1 MPAFLKYID
10 MENFKSYRGQH
21 RIGPLKSFTA
31 VVGPNGSG
39 KSNFMDA
46 VSFVMGEKTS
56 LLRVKRLSDLIHGAS
71 INKPVSRNASVT
83 ATFILEDMTE
93 KQFQRSVIGQS
104 SDHKID
110 GQSVSVSNY
119 LAELERLGINV
130 KAKNFLVFQ
139 GAVESI
145 AMKNPKERTALFEEI
160 SGSGVLKE
168 QYEACRA
175 EVNRA
180 DEEAQFSYQKKKG
193 VAAERKEAKFEKEE
207 AEKYTRLK
215 EELQEQKVE
224 LQLFHLYH
232 NEKEIQNLEET
243 LQHKQTELTKIEKKR
258 QKAEDGLKEKKK
270 ESGTIQRELAKIE
283 QDIREVEAE
292 ISKKR
297 PTFIKA
303 KERVSHTQ
311 KKLESASKT
320 LEQARKAHE
329 AHQAD
334 LRKLEAELRAAEQ
347 QRQTWETAA
356 LGQPAARADVHL
368 EEAQIREY
376 EELKMEASRQAAR
389 YLQELD
395 SVNREQKAD
404 QDRLDNELRRK
415 GDLENKHRQ
424 KVTPAP
430 AAPRYGSWQLR
441 PRPGRTRTV
450 RQRAASQEELGN
462 KSTAEQRP
470 PPWNAPINDNSYDV
484 GHERNEAMKRVEK
497 LNEHIR
503 SSEQALD
510 EQRRLRAELQA
521 DVGSC
526 RSRADELQAALEEV
540 AAQLGD
546 ARVDKHEEAR
556 RRKKQ
561 EIVENFK
568 REIPGVYDRMINMCQ
583 PTHKRYNVAIT
594 KVLGKYMEAIVVDTE
609 KTARRCIQVLK
620 ERMLEPE
627 TFLPLD
633 YIQAKPL
640 RERLRVMV
648 CPHLHRSDIR
658 EPKNVK
664 LLFDVLRFEPAAIHR
679 AVLFVTNNALVC
691 ETPEDASR
699 VAYDLD
705 RSKNSR
711 YDALALDGTFYQKSG
726 IISGGSLDLARKA
739 KRWDEKHLSQLK
751 AKKEKLTEE
760 LRESMKKSRKE
771 SELTTVDSQIRGL
784 EARLKYAQTDR
795 DTTLKQIKQLD
806 AELAELE
813 RAMETFGPQIEEIER
828 TISSRDARIQEVK
841 ENMNNV
847 EDVVFRRFCR
857 DIGVAN
863 IRQYEERELRAQQ
876 ERAKRRMEFDAQID
890 RIASN
895 LEFERS
901 RDTQS
906 QYQLP
911 TTKPTP
917 EGALCRCTMPCP
929 RNNTKQNIKGLFHH
943 PLISSGKKTATHPSR
958 TIPFSSY
965 CVDLKLFS
973 IGFCRFRVDR
983 CGETLTVQFECAVSF
998 SSDTLR
1004 RDISKLRSLT
1014 HKNVTRWER
1023 TVQDGEDELEAGR
1036 QAEAKQRADVDRE
1049 LQRAEGLKGE
1059 RSAARARHDQAE
1071 EGVAK
1076 VRGGGGLKGSAAP
1089 RARDTARP
1097 RRASPRGAQRRAR
1110 ATRPGRGGRRQ
1121 GEGGGGLK
1129 GERSAARARH
1139 DQAEEGVAKGERSAA
1154 RARHDQAEEGVAKV
1168 RGGGAQG
1175 GAQRR
1180 ARATRPGRG
1189 GRRQGEGGGGL
1200 KGERSAARA
1209 RHDQAE
1215 EGVAKVRGG
1224 GSRGAQRRARATR
1237 PGRGGRRQ
1245 GEGGAQGER
1254 SAARARH
1261 DQAEEGVAKVRG
1273 GGQGERSAA
1282 RARHDQA
1289 EEGVTKVRGGGAQGG
1304 AQRRA
1309 RATRP
1314 GRGGRRQGEGGGLK
1328 GERSAARARHDQA
1341 EEGVAKVRGGGAQG
1355 GAQRRARATRPGRG
1369 WRRQGE
1375 GGGSR
1380 GSAAPRAR
1388 DTTRPRRASP
1398 RRGGGVKGERS
1409 AARARHDQAEEGVT
1423 KGERSAARARHDQAE
1438 EGVAKV
1444 RGGAQGGAQRRARA
1458 TRPGRGGRRQGE
1470 GGGGGLKGERSAARA
1485 RHDQAEEGVAKARK
1499 DLTSIQKDIQSIQ
1512 KQIASTESR
1521 IESKRS
1527 DRHNILRQCKI
1538 DDIVIPLLEGSL
1550 EELGEN
1556 ESDPSSLST
1565 TQQYNRD
1572 ASIRVNYRSLS
1583 EALKE
1588 LEEPDEVKR
1597 KADKLQKAINTLQ
1610 ATVDKIQAPNMRAM
1624 QKLNEVRE
1632 KVNATNEAFVAARK
1646 RAHKAK
1652 LAFEKVKK
1660 ERHDKFMDCFEHVA
1674 NEIDAIYKAL
1684 AMNQSAQ
1691 AFLGPENPEEPY
1703 LDGVNYNCVAPG
1715 KRFQPMSNLSGGEK
1729 TVAALALLF
1738 AIHSYQPAPFFL
1750 LDEIDAALD
1759 NTNIGKVASYIR
1771 SKKGNLQTIVISL
1784 KEEFYGC
1791 ADALVGICSE
1801 PADCLVSDVITLSL
1815 EKYED

>member
-424 KVTPAP
+424 K
-430 AAPRYGSWQLR
+430 
-441 PRPGRTRTV
+441 
-450 RQRAASQEELGN
+450 
-462 KSTAEQRP
+462 
-470 PPWNAPINDNSYDV
+470 

-640 RERLRVMV
+640 RERLR
-648 CPHLHRSDIR
+648 DIR

-901 RDTQS
+901 RDTQ
-906 QYQLP
+906 
-911 TTKPTP
+911 
-917 EGALCRCTMPCP
+917 
-929 RNNTKQNIKGLFHH
+929 
-943 PLISSGKKTATHPSR
+943 
-958 TIPFSSY
+958 
-965 CVDLKLFS
+965 
-973 IGFCRFRVDR
+973 
-983 CGETLTVQFECAVSF
+983 
-998 SSDTLR
+998 
-1004 RDISKLRSLT
+1004 
-1014 HKNVTRWER
+1014 KNVTRWER

-1049 LQRAEGLKGE
+1049 LQRAE
-1059 RSAARARHDQAE
+1059 
-1071 EGVAK
+1071 
-1076 VRGGGGLKGSAAP
+1076 
-1089 RARDTARP
+1089 
-1097 RRASPRGAQRRAR
+1097 
-1110 ATRPGRGGRRQ
+1110 
-1121 GEGGGGLK
+1121 
-1129 GERSAARARH
+1129 
-1139 DQAEEGVAKGERSAA
+1139 
-1154 RARHDQAEEGVAKV
+1154 
-1168 RGGGAQG
+1168 
-1175 GAQRR
+1175 
-1180 ARATRPGRG
+1180 
-1189 GRRQGEGGGGL
+1189 
-1200 KGERSAARA
+1200 
-1209 RHDQAE
+1209 
-1215 EGVAKVRGG
+1215 
-1224 GSRGAQRRARATR
+1224 
-1237 PGRGGRRQ
+1237 
-1245 GEGGAQGER
+1245 
-1254 SAARARH
+1254 
-1261 DQAEEGVAKVRG
+1261 
-1273 GGQGERSAA
+1273 
-1282 RARHDQA
+1282 
-1289 EEGVTKVRGGGAQGG
+1289 
-1304 AQRRA
+1304 
-1309 RATRP
+1309 
-1314 GRGGRRQGEGGGLK
+1314 
-1328 GERSAARARHDQA
+1328 
-1341 EEGVAKVRGGGAQG
+1341 
-1355 GAQRRARATRPGRG
+1355 
-1369 WRRQGE
+1369 
-1375 GGGSR
+1375 
-1380 GSAAPRAR
+1380 
-1388 DTTRPRRASP
+1388 
-1398 RRGGGVKGERS
+1398 
-1409 AARARHDQAEEGVT
+1409 
-1423 KGERSAARARHDQAE
+1423 
-1438 EGVAKV
+1438 
-1444 RGGAQGGAQRRARA
+1444 
-1458 TRPGRGGRRQGE
+1458 
-1470 GGGGGLKGERSAARA
+1470 GLKGERSAARA

>member
-1 MPAFLKYID
+1 MKMPAFLKYID
-10 MENFKSYRGQH
+10 MENFKSYRGHH

-93 KQFQRSVIGQS
+93 KQFQRSVVGQS
-104 SDHKID
+104 SEHRID
-110 GQSVSVSNY
+110 GQSVSISNY
-119 LAELERLGINV
+119 LAELEKLGINV

-168 QYEACRA
+168 QYEAARA

-180 DEEAQFSYQKKKG
+180 DEEAQFSYQKKRG

-215 EELQEQKVE
+215 QELQDQKVE

-232 NEKEIQNLEET
+232 NEKEIQNCEEE
-243 LQHKQTELTKIEKKR
+243 LQHKQTELIKVEKKR
-258 QKAEDGLKEKKK
+258 QKAEEALKEKKK
-270 ESGTIQRELAKIE
+270 EAGTVQRELAKIE
-283 QDIREVEAE
+283 QEIREVEAE

-303 KERVSHTQ
+303 KERVTHTQ
-311 KKLESASKT
+311 KKLESAVKT

-334 LRKLEAELRAAEQ
+334 IRKLEEELRQVEEQKAA
-347 QRQTWETAA
+347 WERTAV
-356 LGQPAARADVHL
+356 GAASAGRADVHL

-404 QDRLDNELRRK
+404 QDRLDNEMRRK
-415 GDLENKHRQ
+415 GELENKHRQ
-424 KVTPAP
+424 K
-430 AAPRYGSWQLR
+430 
-441 PRPGRTRTV
+441 
-450 RQRAASQEELGN
+450 
-462 KSTAEQRP
+462 
-470 PPWNAPINDNSYDV
+470 

-497 LNEHIR
+497 LNEHIK
-503 SSEQALD
+503 SSEQALE

-521 DVGSC
+521 DVGEC
-526 RSRADELQAALEEV
+526 RGRAASLQTQLEEV

-561 EIVENFK
+561 EIVESFK
-568 REIPGVYDRMINMCQ
+568 RDIPGVYDRMINMCQ

-640 RERLRVMV
+640 RERLR
-648 CPHLHRSDIR
+648 DIK
-658 EPKNVK
+658 EPRNVK
-664 LLFDVLRFEPAAIHR
+664 LLFDVLRFEPPAIHR

-705 RSKNSR
+705 RNKNSR

-784 EARLKYAQTDR
+784 ESRLKYAVTDR
-795 DTTLKQIKQLD
+795 DTTLKQIKALD

-813 RAMETFGPQIEEIER
+813 RKIEMFGPQIEEIER
-828 TISSRDARIQEVK
+828 TIRARDAKIQEVK

-847 EDVVFRRFCR
+847 EDVVFRGFCR

-876 ERAKRRMEFDAQID
+876 ERAKKRMEFEAQID

-901 RDTQS
+901 RDTQ
-906 QYQLP
+906 
-911 TTKPTP
+911 
-917 EGALCRCTMPCP
+917 
-929 RNNTKQNIKGLFHH
+929 
-943 PLISSGKKTATHPSR
+943 
-958 TIPFSSY
+958 
-965 CVDLKLFS
+965 
-973 IGFCRFRVDR
+973 
-983 CGETLTVQFECAVSF
+983 
-998 SSDTLR
+998 
-1004 RDISKLRSLT
+1004 
-1014 HKNVTRWER
+1014 KNVTRWER

-1036 QAEAKQRADVDRE
+1036 QAELKQRQEIDRE
-1049 LQRAEGLKGE
+1049 LRHADELKAQ
-1059 RSAARARHDQAE
+1059 RSAARA
-1071 EGVAK
+1071 
-1076 VRGGGGLKGSAAP
+1076 AA
-1089 RARDTARP
+1089 
-1097 RRASPRGAQRRAR
+1097 
-1110 ATRPGRGGRRQ
+1110 
-1121 GEGGGGLK
+1121 
-1129 GERSAARARH
+1129 AAH
-1139 DQAEEGVAKGERSAA
+1139 EQDLE
-1154 RARHDQAEEGVAKV
+1154 
-1168 RGGGAQG
+1168 
-1175 GAQRR
+1175 
-1180 ARATRPGRG
+1180 
-1189 GRRQGEGGGGL
+1189 
-1200 KGERSAARA
+1200 
-1209 RHDQAE
+1209 
-1215 EGVAKVRGG
+1215 
-1224 GSRGAQRRARATR
+1224 
-1237 PGRGGRRQ
+1237 
-1245 GEGGAQGER
+1245 
-1254 SAARARH
+1254 
-1261 DQAEEGVAKVRG
+1261 
-1273 GGQGERSAA
+1273 
-1282 RARHDQA
+1282 
-1289 EEGVTKVRGGGAQGG
+1289 
-1304 AQRRA
+1304 
-1309 RATRP
+1309 
-1314 GRGGRRQGEGGGLK
+1314 
-1328 GERSAARARHDQA
+1328 
-1341 EEGVAKVRGGGAQG
+1341 
-1355 GAQRRARATRPGRG
+1355 
-1369 WRRQGE
+1369 
-1375 GGGSR
+1375 
-1380 GSAAPRAR
+1380 
-1388 DTTRPRRASP
+1388 
-1398 RRGGGVKGERS
+1398 
-1409 AARARHDQAEEGVT
+1409 
-1423 KGERSAARARHDQAE
+1423 
-1438 EGVAKV
+1438 
-1444 RGGAQGGAQRRARA
+1444 
-1458 TRPGRGGRRQGE
+1458 
-1470 GGGGGLKGERSAARA
+1470 
-1485 RHDQAEEGVAKARK
+1485 KARK
-1499 DLTSIQKDIQSIQ
+1499 EVSSIQKEVAAVQ
-1512 KQIASTESR
+1512 KQIASIEAR

-1538 DDIVIPLLEGSL
+1538 DDIMVPLLEGSL
-1550 EELGEN
+1550 DDTAEGES
-1556 ESDPSSLST
+1556 EHSSLTSS
-1565 TQQYNRD
+1565 QQRSRD
-1572 ASIRVNYRSLS
+1572 SRIRVDYRSLS
-1583 EALKE
+1583 EALKD
-1588 LEEPDEVKR
+1588 LEEPDEIKR
-1597 KADKLQKAINTLQ
+1597 KADKLQKAINSLQ
-1610 ATVDKIQAPNMRAM
+1610 NTVDKIQAPNMRAM

-1660 ERHDKFMDCFEHVA
+1660 ERHDKFIDCFEHVA

-1703 LDGVNYNCVAPG
+1703 LDGINYNCVAPG

-1771 SKKGNLQTIVISL
+1771 SKRGSLQTIVISL

-1791 ADALVGICSE
+1791 SDALVGICSE

-1815 EKYED
+1815 EDYDD

>member
-1 MPAFLKYID
+1 MKMPAFLKYID
-10 MENFKSYRGQH
+10 MENFKSYRGHH

-71 INKPVSRNASVT
+71 INKPVSRCASVT
-83 ATFILEDMTE
+83 ATFVLEDMTE
-93 KQFQRSVIGQS
+93 KQFMRSVVGQS
-104 SDHKID
+104 SEHKID

-119 LAELERLGINV
+119 LAELEKLGINV

-232 NEKEIQNLEET
+232 NEKEIQNYEEE
-243 LQHKQTELTKIEKKR
+243 LQHKQSELTKVERKR
-258 QKAEDGLKEKKK
+258 TKAEEALKEKKK
-270 ESGTIQRELAKIE
+270 DTGTVQRELAKIDQE
-283 QDIREVEAE
+283 IREVEAE

-303 KERVSHTQ
+303 KERVTHTQ
-311 KKLESASKT
+311 KKLESAIKT

-334 LRKLEAELRAAEQ
+334 IKKLEDELREVEEQ
-347 QRQTWETAA
+347 KATWETSV
-356 LGQPAARADVHL
+356 GTGHTGRADVHL

-415 GDLENKHRQ
+415 GEFENKHRQ
-424 KVTPAP
+424 K
-430 AAPRYGSWQLR
+430 
-441 PRPGRTRTV
+441 
-450 RQRAASQEELGN
+450 
-462 KSTAEQRP
+462 
-470 PPWNAPINDNSYDV
+470 
-484 GHERNEAMKRVEK
+484 GHERNEAMKRVDK

-503 SSEQALD
+503 SSEQALE

-521 DVGSC
+521 DVGEC
-526 RSRADELQAALEEV
+526 RGRAAELQAQLEDV
-540 AAQLGD
+540 ASQLGD

-561 EIVENFK
+561 EIVESFK
-568 REIPGVYDRMINMCQ
+568 RDIPGVYDRMINMCQ

-640 RERLRVMV
+640 RERLR
-648 CPHLHRSDIR
+648 DIK

-664 LLFDVLRFEPAAIHR
+664 LLFDVLRFEPPAIHR

-705 RSKNSR
+705 RTKNSR

-784 EARLKYAQTDR
+784 ESRLKYAITDR
-795 DTTLKQIKQLD
+795 DTTLKQIKALD
-806 AELAELE
+806 AELADLE
-813 RAMETFGPQIEEIER
+813 RKMDNFGPQIEDIER
-828 TISSRDARIQEVK
+828 TIQARDLKIQQIK

-847 EDVVFRRFCR
+847 EDVVFRGFCR

-876 ERAKRRMEFDAQID
+876 ERAKRRMEFEAQID

-901 RDTQS
+901 RDTQ
-906 QYQLP
+906 
-911 TTKPTP
+911 
-917 EGALCRCTMPCP
+917 
-929 RNNTKQNIKGLFHH
+929 
-943 PLISSGKKTATHPSR
+943 
-958 TIPFSSY
+958 
-965 CVDLKLFS
+965 
-973 IGFCRFRVDR
+973 
-983 CGETLTVQFECAVSF
+983 
-998 SSDTLR
+998 
-1004 RDISKLRSLT
+1004 
-1014 HKNVTRWER
+1014 KNVTRWER

-1036 QAEAKQRADVDRE
+1036 QAEAKQRQDIDRE
-1049 LQRAEGLKGE
+1049 LKRCDALKADRA
-1059 RSAARARHDQAE
+1059 AARARLQA
-1071 EGVAK
+1071 
-1076 VRGGGGLKGSAAP
+1076 
-1089 RARDTARP
+1089 
-1097 RRASPRGAQRRAR
+1097 
-1110 ATRPGRGGRRQ
+1110 
-1121 GEGGGGLK
+1121 
-1129 GERSAARARH
+1129 
-1139 DQAEEGVAKGERSAA
+1139 AEDDLE
-1154 RARHDQAEEGVAKV
+1154 
-1168 RGGGAQG
+1168 
-1175 GAQRR
+1175 
-1180 ARATRPGRG
+1180 
-1189 GRRQGEGGGGL
+1189 
-1200 KGERSAARA
+1200 
-1209 RHDQAE
+1209 
-1215 EGVAKVRGG
+1215 
-1224 GSRGAQRRARATR
+1224 
-1237 PGRGGRRQ
+1237 
-1245 GEGGAQGER
+1245 
-1254 SAARARH
+1254 
-1261 DQAEEGVAKVRG
+1261 
-1273 GGQGERSAA
+1273 
-1282 RARHDQA
+1282 
-1289 EEGVTKVRGGGAQGG
+1289 
-1304 AQRRA
+1304 
-1309 RATRP
+1309 
-1314 GRGGRRQGEGGGLK
+1314 
-1328 GERSAARARHDQA
+1328 
-1341 EEGVAKVRGGGAQG
+1341 
-1355 GAQRRARATRPGRG
+1355 
-1369 WRRQGE
+1369 
-1375 GGGSR
+1375 
-1380 GSAAPRAR
+1380 
-1388 DTTRPRRASP
+1388 
-1398 RRGGGVKGERS
+1398 
-1409 AARARHDQAEEGVT
+1409 
-1423 KGERSAARARHDQAE
+1423 
-1438 EGVAKV
+1438 
-1444 RGGAQGGAQRRARA
+1444 
-1458 TRPGRGGRRQGE
+1458 
-1470 GGGGGLKGERSAARA
+1470 
-1485 RHDQAEEGVAKARK
+1485 KARK
-1499 DLTSIQKDIQSIQ
+1499 DVQTIQKELAAIQ
-1512 KQIASTESR
+1512 KQIASTEAR

-1538 DDIVIPLLEGSL
+1538 DDIIIPLLEGSL
-1550 EELGEN
+1550 DDTADQ
-1556 ESDPSSLST
+1556 ESEPSSAST
-1565 TQQYNRD
+1565 TQQYNRE
-1572 ASIRVNYRSLS
+1572 SRIRVDYRSLS
-1583 EALKE
+1583 ENLKE
-1588 LEEPDEVKR
+1588 LEEADEIKR
-1597 KADKLQKAINTLQ
+1597 KADKLQKAINSLSN
-1610 ATVDKIQAPNMRAM
+1610 TVDKIQAPNMRAM

-1632 KVNATNEAFVAARK
+1632 KVSATNEAFVAARK

-1660 ERHDKFMDCFEHVA
+1660 ERHDKFIDCFEHVA

-1703 LDGVNYNCVAPG
+1703 LDGINYNCVAPG

-1771 SKKGNLQTIVISL
+1771 SKKGSLQTIVISL

-1791 ADALVGICSE
+1791 SDALVGICSE

-1815 EKYED
+1815 ESYDD

>member
-10 MENFKSYRGQH
+10 MENFKSYKGHH

-71 INKPVSRNASVT
+71 INKPVARCASVT
-83 ATFILEDMTE
+83 ATFVLEDTETE

-110 GQSVSVSNY
+110 GQSVPTSQY
-119 LAELERLGINV
+119 LAELEKLGINV

-215 EELQEQKVE
+215 EELQQQKVE

-232 NEKEIQNLEET
+232 NEKDIQNNEEE
-243 LQHKQTELTKIEKKR
+243 LQHKQSELTKIEKKR
-258 QKAEDGLKEKKK
+258 QKAEDALKEKKK
-270 ESGTIQRELAKIE
+270 EAGTAQRELAKIE

-292 ISKKR
+292 VSKKR

-303 KERVSHTQ
+303 KERVTHTQ
-311 KKLESASKT
+311 KKLESAIKT

-334 LRKLEAELRAAEQ
+334 IKKLEDELRVVEEAKAEWEGSTGTSAA
-347 QRQTWETAA
+347 A
-356 LGQPAARADVHL
+356 GGRADVHL
-368 EEAQIREY
+368 EEAQIRQY
-376 EELKMEASRQAAR
+376 EELKMEASRSAAR

-404 QDRLDNELRRK
+404 QDRLDNEMRK
-415 GDLENKHRQ
+415 KGEFENKHRQ
-424 KVTPAP
+424 K
-430 AAPRYGSWQLR
+430 
-441 PRPGRTRTV
+441 
-450 RQRAASQEELGN
+450 
-462 KSTAEQRP
+462 
-470 PPWNAPINDNSYDV
+470 
-484 GHERNEAMKRVEK
+484 GHERNEALKRVEK
-497 LNEHIR
+497 LNEHIK
-503 SSEQALD
+503 SSEQALE

-526 RSRADELQAALEEV
+526 RGRAAALQAALEEV

-561 EIVENFK
+561 EIVESFK
-568 REIPGVYDRMINMCQ
+568 RDIPGVYDRMINMCQ

-640 RERLRVMV
+640 RERLR
-648 CPHLHRSDIR
+648 DIK

-705 RSKNSR
+705 RNKNSR

-784 EARLKYAQTDR
+784 ESRLKYALSDR
-795 DTTLKQIKQLD
+795 DATLKQIKTLD
-806 AELAELE
+806 NEIAELE
-813 RAMETFGPQIEEIER
+813 RKMENFGPQIEEIER
-828 TISSRDARIQEVK
+828 TIRSRDARIQEVK
-841 ENMNNV
+841 ERMNTV
-847 EDVVFRRFCR
+847 EDVVFSAFCS
-857 DIGVAN
+857 DIGVSN

-876 ERAKRRMEFDAQID
+876 ERAKRRMDFDAQID

-901 RDTQS
+901 RDTQ
-906 QYQLP
+906 
-911 TTKPTP
+911 
-917 EGALCRCTMPCP
+917 
-929 RNNTKQNIKGLFHH
+929 
-943 PLISSGKKTATHPSR
+943 
-958 TIPFSSY
+958 
-965 CVDLKLFS
+965 
-973 IGFCRFRVDR
+973 
-983 CGETLTVQFECAVSF
+983 
-998 SSDTLR
+998 
-1004 RDISKLRSLT
+1004 
-1014 HKNVTRWER
+1014 KNVTRWER
-1023 TVQDGEDELEAGR
+1023 TVQDGEDELEASR
-1036 QAEAKQRADVDRE
+1036 QAEAKQRAEVDRE
-1049 LQRAEGLKGE
+1049 LRRADALKADRATARAAHERAEADV
-1059 RSAARARHDQAE
+1059 AA
-1071 EGVAK
+1071 
-1076 VRGGGGLKGSAAP
+1076 
-1089 RARDTARP
+1089 
-1097 RRASPRGAQRRAR
+1097 
-1110 ATRPGRGGRRQ
+1110 
-1121 GEGGGGLK
+1121 
-1129 GERSAARARH
+1129 
-1139 DQAEEGVAKGERSAA
+1139 
-1154 RARHDQAEEGVAKV
+1154 
-1168 RGGGAQG
+1168 
-1175 GAQRR
+1175 
-1180 ARATRPGRG
+1180 
-1189 GRRQGEGGGGL
+1189 
-1200 KGERSAARA
+1200 
-1209 RHDQAE
+1209 
-1215 EGVAKVRGG
+1215 
-1224 GSRGAQRRARATR
+1224 
-1237 PGRGGRRQ
+1237 
-1245 GEGGAQGER
+1245 
-1254 SAARARH
+1254 
-1261 DQAEEGVAKVRG
+1261 
-1273 GGQGERSAA
+1273 
-1282 RARHDQA
+1282 
-1289 EEGVTKVRGGGAQGG
+1289 
-1304 AQRRA
+1304 
-1309 RATRP
+1309 
-1314 GRGGRRQGEGGGLK
+1314 
-1328 GERSAARARHDQA
+1328 
-1341 EEGVAKVRGGGAQG
+1341 
-1355 GAQRRARATRPGRG
+1355 
-1369 WRRQGE
+1369 
-1375 GGGSR
+1375 
-1380 GSAAPRAR
+1380 
-1388 DTTRPRRASP
+1388 
-1398 RRGGGVKGERS
+1398 
-1409 AARARHDQAEEGVT
+1409 
-1423 KGERSAARARHDQAE
+1423 
-1438 EGVAKV
+1438 
-1444 RGGAQGGAQRRARA
+1444 
-1458 TRPGRGGRRQGE
+1458 
-1470 GGGGGLKGERSAARA
+1470 
-1485 RHDQAEEGVAKARK
+1485 ARK
-1499 DLTSIQKDIQSIQ
+1499 DLATIQKDIQNVQ
-1512 KQIASTESR
+1512 KQIAAIEAR
-1521 IESKRS
+1521 IESRRS

-1538 DDIVIPLLEGSL
+1538 DDIIIPLLEGSL
-1550 EELGEN
+1550 DDTADDGSE
-1556 ESDPSSLST
+1556 PSSMST
-1565 TQQYNRD
+1565 TAQYQRE
-1572 ASIRVNYRSLS
+1572 ARIRVDYRDLPD
-1583 EALKE
+1583 ALKE
-1588 LEEPDEVKR
+1588 LDEPDEVKR
-1597 KADKLQKAINTLQ
+1597 KADKLQKAINSLQ
-1610 ATVDKIQAPNMRAM
+1610 NTVDKIQAPNMRAM

-1632 KVNATNEAFVAARK
+1632 KVNATNEAFVMARK

-1759 NTNIGKVASYIR
+1759 NTNIGKVASFIR
-1771 SKKGNLQTIVISL
+1771 SKKGSLQTIVISL

-1815 EKYED
+1815 ENYND